1 MTTDHNTT
9 ITSYNQEADEM
20 LAFVHGDVNASHGP
34 SGVEVKQAANDNQQL
49 SFDFMQMAEAAVMM
63 REGMKGGAAQ

>member
-20 LAFVHGDVNASHGP
+20 LAFVHGDVNACHIP
-34 SGVEVKQAANDNQQL
+34 SGQKAANDNQQL

-63 REGMKGGAAQ
+63 REGMKGEVA